1 MAENIA
7 ENSKLAFVE
16 LNARSREIFS
26 HIVEAYVETGSPVGS
41 AVLAQ
46 MLRVPLSSATV
57 RNVMAE
63 LEMAGLLYS
72 PHISAGRLPTEAGLQ
87 LFVDG
92 ILEIG
97 GLSETECRDIER
109 QCAPEGRSMQELLEE
124 ASQALSGLS
133 CCASLV
139 VAPKT
144 ERALKHIEFVQ
155 LGPDRALVVIVTED
169 GTVENRILELPLGL
183 PASARVE
190 ATNYLTARLVGRTFG
205 EAQAEVLEEI
215 SAQRAQ
221 LNALTSRVVA
231 AGLATWAGGEGQ
243 GSLIVRGQARLL
255 EDVTAVEEIEGIR
268 ALFDALERKEM
279 LSRLLSLSQ
288 DAQGVRIFIGAE
300 SELFGL
306 SGCSMIVSPF
316 RNSRQQIVGTIGV
329 VGPTR
334 INYARIIPMVD
345 YTAQLIGR
353 FIG

>member
-1 MAENIA
+1 MT
-7 ENSKLAFVE
+7 ENSKPAFVE
-16 LNARSREIFS
+16 LSERNREIFRCV
-26 HIVEAYVETGSPVGS
+26 VEAYVETGTPIGS
-41 AVLAQ
+41 AALAQ
-46 MLRVPLSSATV
+46 KLSVPLSSATV

-63 LEMAGLLYS
+63 LELAGLLYS

-97 GLSETECRDIER
+97 GLSETERRDIER
-109 QCAPEGRSMQELLEE
+109 QCAPEGHSMQELLEE
-124 ASQALSGLS
+124 ATHTLSGLS
-133 CCASLV
+133 ACASLV

-144 ERALKHIEFVQ
+144 ERALKHIEFVRV
-155 LGPDRALVVIVTED
+155 GPDRALVVIVTED
-169 GTVENRILELPLGL
+169 GIVENRIIALPQGL
-183 PASARVE
+183 PPSALIE
-190 ATNYLTARLVGRTFG
+190 ATNYLTARLVGRTLA
-205 EAQAEVLEEI
+205 EAQEAILEEI
-215 SAQRAQ
+215 HAHRAQ
-221 LNALTSRVVA
+221 LDALTSRVVA
-231 AGLATWAGGEGQ
+231 EGLATWSGGEGS

-255 EDVTAVEEIEGIR
+255 EDVTAVEEIEQIR
-268 ALFDALERKEM
+268 KLFEALERKEM
-279 LSRLLSLSQ
+279 LSRMISLSQ
-288 DAQGVRIFIGAE
+288 DAEGVRIFIGAE

-316 RNSRQQIVGTIGV
+316 RNSQQQIVGAIGV